1 MAQGTEAMQINGP
14 WTPGSLAKVA
24 PEKRYA
30 YTWPPLPPARKG
42 KKIQST
48 GGHFSLL
55 PKGSPHPD
63 PAFEFVEFLT
73 TERAEQLIFD
83 GQGWIGARKSFLPKI
98 HASQY
103 RGLDFYIRS
112 ATTADDRW
120 ADPVNPIEGFFADRW
135 KEQADAVMLGQASP
149 KSALQELQ
157 RLCTEEL
164 RQRLGT

>member
-1 MAQGTEAMQINGP
+1 QLEEALATIKRFYDAAGGWAAVQEFRKQYATWTGPKSGMAQGTEAMQINGP
-14 WTPGSLAKVA
+14 WTPGSLAKAA

-48 GGHFSLL
+48 GGHFSVL

-73 TERAEQLIFD
+73 TERAEQIIFD

-98 HASQY
+98 QASQY

-112 ATTADDRW
+112 ATTADD
-120 ADPVNPIEGFFADRW
+120 
-135 KEQADAVMLGQASP
+135 
-149 KSALQELQ
+149 
-157 RLCTEEL
+157 
-164 RQRLGT
+164 